1 MIKRRVG
8 QMAIANRLKK
18 LEAMQEIKEHIGV
31 IVFRV
36 EDDGRIRT
44 ANIKKGWLFFESMF
58 EAENY
63 LISVPGVTKNTVI
76 IIDDMAVASDD
87 LYLPTDPIIY
97 LLGSSEYRK
106 KFVELILK
114 PKEWLSLYIP
124 LIQEILAE
132 SIKNPNMQLPGF
144 DDPALQDL
152 IQNYNSMS
160 IEQLVE
166 RYKDQK
172 WFRGKDR

>member
-18 LEAMQEIKEHIGV
+18 LEAMQQNKQHIEV
-31 IVFRV
+31 IVFDV
-36 EDDGRIRT
+36 ADDGRIET
-44 ANIKKGWLFFESMF
+44 GNFGKGWMRFENMF

-63 LISVPGVTKNTVI
+63 LVSVSGVTEKTTI
-76 IIDDMAVASDD
+76 IVGDLGVWADG
-87 LYLPTDPIIY
+87 LYLPCDP
-97 LLGSSEYRK
+97 LLYFCNSEQRCEFATLTMNLEK
-106 KFVELILK
+106 
-114 PKEWLSLYIP
+114 WLALYIP
-124 LIQEILAE
+124 LIQRILEE
-132 SIKNPNMQLPGF
+132 SIKNSNMQLPGF

-166 RYKDQK
+166 RYKDEK
-172 WFRGKDR
+172 WFKGKDR

>member
-18 LEAMQEIKEHIGV
+18 LEAMRQSKEHIGV
-31 IVFRV
+31 IVFSV
-36 EDDGRIRT
+36 EDDGKIW
-44 ANIKKGWLFFESMF
+44 ALIEKEELKFETMF

-63 LISVPGVTKNTVI
+63 LIGVPGVTKNTVI
-76 IIDDMAVASDD
+76 IIDDLMVWGDG
-87 LYLPTDPIIY
+87 LYLPCDP
-97 LLGSSEYRK
+97 LLYFCNSEQRCEFAASTMNLEK
-106 KFVELILK
+106 
-114 PKEWLSLYIP
+114 WLSLYIP
-124 LIQEILAE
+124 LIQRILAE

-166 RYKDQK
+166 RYKDEK
-172 WFRGKDR
+172 WFKGNKK

>member
-18 LEAMQEIKEHIGV
+18 LEAMQEIKEHIEV
-31 IVFRV
+31 IVFSV
-36 EDDGRIRT
+36 EDDGKIW
-44 ANIKKGWLFFESMF
+44 ALIEKEELKFETMF

-63 LISVPGVTKNTVI
+63 LIGVPGVTKNTVI
-76 IIDDMAVASDD
+76 IVDDLMVWGDG
-87 LYLPTDPIIY
+87 LYLPCDP
-97 LLGSSEYRK
+97 LLYFCNSEQRCEFAASTMNLEK
-106 KFVELILK
+106 
-114 PKEWLSLYIP
+114 WLSLYIS
-124 LIQEILAE
+124 LVQRILTE

-166 RYKDQK
+166 RYKDEK

>member
-18 LEAMQEIKEHIGV
+18 LEAMQEIKEHIEV
-31 IVFRV
+31 IVFSV
-36 EDDGRIRT
+36 EDDGKIW
-44 ANIKKGWLFFESMF
+44 ALIEKEELKFETMF

-63 LISVPGVTKNTVI
+63 LIGVPGVTKNTVI
-76 IIDDMAVASDD
+76 IVDDLMVWGDG
-87 LYLPTDPIIY
+87 LYLPCDP
-97 LLGSSEYRK
+97 LLYFCNSEQRREFAASTMNLEK
-106 KFVELILK
+106 
-114 PKEWLSLYIP
+114 WLSLYIP
-124 LIQEILAE
+124 LIQRILME
-132 SIKNPNMQLPGF
+132 SVKNPNMQLPGF

-166 RYKDQK
+166 RYKDEK

>member
-31 IVFRV
+31 IVFSV
-36 EDDGRIRT
+36 EDDGKIW
-44 ANIKKGWLFFESMF
+44 ALIEKEELKFETMF

-63 LISVPGVTKNTVI
+63 LIGVPGVTKNTVI
-76 IIDDMAVASDD
+76 IVDDLMVWGDG
-87 LYLPTDPIIY
+87 LYLPCDP
-97 LLGSSEYRK
+97 LLYFCNSEQRREFAASTMNLEK
-106 KFVELILK
+106 
-114 PKEWLSLYIP
+114 WLSLYIP
-124 LIQEILAE
+124 LIQRILME
-132 SIKNPNMQLPGF
+132 SVKNPNMQLPGF

-166 RYKDQK
+166 RYKDEK

>member
-18 LEAMQEIKEHIGV
+18 LEAMQEIKEHIEV
-31 IVFRV
+31 IVFSV
-36 EDDGRIRT
+36 EDDGKIW
-44 ANIKKGWLFFESMF
+44 ALIEKEELKFETMF

-63 LISVPGVTKNTVI
+63 LIGVPGVTKNTVI
-76 IIDDMAVASDD
+76 IVDDLMVWGDG
-87 LYLPTDPIIY
+87 LYLPCDP
-97 LLGSSEYRK
+97 LLYFCNSEQRREFAASTMNLEK
-106 KFVELILK
+106 
-114 PKEWLSLYIP
+114 WLSLYIP
-124 LIQEILAE
+124 LLQQILTE

-172 WFRGKDR
+172 WFRGKGR

>member
-1 MIKRRVG
+1 
-8 QMAIANRLKK
+8 MAIANRLKK
-18 LEAMQEIKEHIGV
+18 LEAMQEIKEHIEV
-31 IVFRV
+31 IVFSV
-36 EDDGRIRT
+36 EDDGKIW
-44 ANIKKGWLFFESMF
+44 ALIEKEELKFETMF

-63 LISVPGVTKNTVI
+63 LIGVPGVTKNTVI
-76 IIDDMAVASDD
+76 IVDDLMVWGDG
-87 LYLPTDPIIY
+87 LYLPCDP
-97 LLGSSEYRK
+97 LLYFCNSEQRREFAASTMNLEK
-106 KFVELILK
+106 
-114 PKEWLSLYIP
+114 WLSLYIP
-124 LIQEILAE
+124 LLQQILTE

-172 WFRGKDR
+172 WFRGKGR

>member
-18 LEAMQEIKEHIGV
+18 LEAMQEIKEHIEV
-31 IVFRV
+31 IVFSV
-36 EDDGRIRT
+36 EDDGKIW
-44 ANIKKGWLFFESMF
+44 ALIEKEELKFETMF

-63 LISVPGVTKNTVI
+63 LIGVPGVTKNTVI
-76 IIDDMAVASDD
+76 IVDDLMVWGDG
-87 LYLPTDPIIY
+87 LYLPCDP
-97 LLGSSEYRK
+97 LLYFCNSEQRREFAALTMNLEK
-106 KFVELILK
+106 
-114 PKEWLSLYIP
+114 WLSLYIP
-124 LIQEILAE
+124 LLQQILTE
-132 SIKNPNMQLPGF
+132 SVKNPNMQLPGF

-166 RYKDQK
+166 RYKDEK

>member
-1 MIKRRVG
+1 MIKRKVG

-18 LEAMQEIKEHIGV
+18 LEAMQQSKDHIEV
-31 IVFRV
+31 IVFSV
-36 EDDGRIRT
+36 EDDGKIWT
-44 ANIKKGWLFFESMF
+44 LIEKEELEFETMF

-63 LISVPGVTKNTVI
+63 LIGVPGVTKNTVI
-76 IIDDMAVASDD
+76 IIDDLMVWGDG
-87 LYLPTDPIIY
+87 LYLPCDP
-97 LLGSSEYRK
+97 LLYFCNSEQRRK
-106 KFVELILK
+106 FAASTMNLEK
-114 PKEWLSLYIP
+114 WLSLYIP
-124 LIQEILAE
+124 LIQRILAE
-132 SIKNPNMQLPGF
+132 SVKNPNMQLPGF

>member
-8 QMAIANRLKK
+8 QMAIATRLKK
-18 LEAMQEIKEHIGV
+18 LEAMQQNKEHIGV
-31 IVFRV
+31 IVFSV
-36 EDDGRIRT
+36 EDDGKIW
-44 ANIKKGWLFFESMF
+44 ALIEKEELKFETMF

-63 LISVPGVTKNTVI
+63 LIGVPGVTKNTVI
-76 IIDDMAVASDD
+76 IVDDLMVWGDG
-87 LYLPTDPIIY
+87 LYLPCDP
-97 LLGSSEYRK
+97 LLYFCNSEQRREFAASTMNLEK
-106 KFVELILK
+106 
-114 PKEWLSLYIP
+114 WLSLYIS
-124 LIQEILAE
+124 LVQRILTE

-172 WFRGKDR
+172 WFRGKGR

>member
-18 LEAMQEIKEHIGV
+18 LEAMQEIKEHIEV
-31 IVFRV
+31 IMFSV
-36 EDDGRIRT
+36 EDDGKIW
-44 ANIKKGWLFFESMF
+44 ALIEKEELEFETMF

-63 LISVPGVTKNTVI
+63 LIGVPGVTKNTVI
-76 IIDDMAVASDD
+76 IIDDLMVWGDG
-87 LYLPTDPIIY
+87 LYLPCDP
-97 LLGSSEYRK
+97 LLYFCNSEQRRK
-106 KFVELILK
+106 FAASTMNLEK
-114 PKEWLSLYIP
+114 WLSLYIP
-124 LIQEILAE
+124 LIQRILAE
-132 SIKNPNMQLPGF
+132 SVKNPNMQLPGF

-166 RYKDQK
+166 RYKDEK
-172 WFRGKDR
+172 WFRGKGR

>member
-8 QMAIANRLKK
+8 QMAIANRLKE
-18 LEAMQEIKEHIGV
+18 LEAMQETKEHIGV
-31 IVFRV
+31 IVFSV
-36 EDDGRIRT
+36 EDDGKIW
-44 ANIKKGWLFFESMF
+44 ALIEKKELEFETMF

-63 LISVPGVTKNTVI
+63 LIGVPGVTKDTVI
-76 IIDDMAVASDD
+76 IVDDLMVWGDG
-87 LYLPTDPIIY
+87 LYLPCDP
-97 LLGSSEYRK
+97 LLYFCNSEQRCEFAALTMNLEK
-106 KFVELILK
+106 
-114 PKEWLSLYIP
+114 WLSLYIP
-124 LIQEILAE
+124 LLQQILTE

-172 WFRGKDR
+172 WFRGKGR

>member
-18 LEAMQEIKEHIGV
+18 LEAMQEIKEHIEV
-31 IVFRV
+31 IVFSV
-36 EDDGRIRT
+36 EDDGKIW
-44 ANIKKGWLFFESMF
+44 ALIEKEELKFETMF

-63 LISVPGVTKNTVI
+63 LIGVPGVTKDTVI
-76 IIDDMAVASDD
+76 IIDDLMVWGDG
-87 LYLPTDPIIY
+87 LYLPCDP
-97 LLGSSEYRK
+97 LLYFCNSEQRC
-106 KFVELILK
+106 KFASLTMNLEK
-114 PKEWLSLYIP
+114 WLSLYIS
-124 LIQEILAE
+124 LVQRILTE

-172 WFRGKDR
+172 WFRGKGR

>member
-1 MIKRRVG
+1 
-8 QMAIANRLKK
+8 
-18 LEAMQEIKEHIGV
+18 
-31 IVFRV
+31 
-36 EDDGRIRT
+36 
-44 ANIKKGWLFFESMF
+44 MF

-63 LISVPGVTKNTVI
+63 LISVPGVTEKTTI
-76 IIDDMAVASDD
+76 ILDDMGIADNW
-87 LYLPTDPIIY
+87 LYLPSIPILY
-97 LLGSSEYRK
+97 FCNSEQRRN
-106 KFVELILK
+106 FADVILDSEK
-114 PKEWLSLYIP
+114 WLSLYIP
-124 LIQEILAE
+124 LIQRILTE

-172 WFRGKDR
+172 WFRGKGR

>member
-18 LEAMQEIKEHIGV
+18 LEAMQEIKEHIEV
-31 IVFRV
+31 IVFSV
-36 EDDGRIRT
+36 EDDGKIW
-44 ANIKKGWLFFESMF
+44 ALIEKKELEFETMF

-63 LISVPGVTKNTVI
+63 LIGVPGVTKNTLI
-76 IIDDMAVASDD
+76 IIDDMAVASND

-97 LLGSSEYRK
+97 LLGLSEYRK

-124 LIQEILAE
+124 LIQEILVE

-152 IQNYNSMS
+152 IQNYNSVS

-172 WFRGKDR
+172 WFRGKGR

>member
-18 LEAMQEIKEHIGV
+18 LEAMQEIKEHIEV
-31 IVFRV
+31 IVFSV
-36 EDDGRIRT
+36 EDDGKIW
-44 ANIKKGWLFFESMF
+44 ALIEKEELKFETMF

-63 LISVPGVTKNTVI
+63 LIGVPGVTKNTVI
-76 IIDDMAVASDD
+76 IVDDLMVWGDG
-87 LYLPTDPIIY
+87 LYLPCDP
-97 LLGSSEYRK
+97 LLYFCNSEQRREFAASTMNLEK
-106 KFVELILK
+106 
-114 PKEWLSLYIP
+114 WLSLYIP
-124 LIQEILAE
+124 LIQRILME
-132 SIKNPNMQLPGF
+132 SVKNPNMQLPGF

-166 RYKDQK
+166 RYKDEK
-172 WFRGKDR
+172 WFRGKAR

>member
-8 QMAIANRLKK
+8 QMAIATRLKK
-18 LEAMQEIKEHIGV
+18 LEAMQQNKEHIGV
-31 IVFRV
+31 IVFSV
-36 EDDGRIRT
+36 EDDGKIW
-44 ANIKKGWLFFESMF
+44 ALIEKEKLKFETMF

-63 LISVPGVTKNTVI
+63 LIGVPGVTKNTVI
-76 IIDDMAVASDD
+76 IVDDLMVWGDG
-87 LYLPTDPIIY
+87 LYLPCDP
-97 LLGSSEYRK
+97 LLYFCNSEQRREFAASTMNLEK
-106 KFVELILK
+106 
-114 PKEWLSLYIP
+114 WLSLYIS
-124 LIQEILAE
+124 LVQRILTE

-166 RYKDQK
+166 RYKDEK

>member
-18 LEAMQEIKEHIGV
+18 LEAMQEIKEHIEV
-31 IVFRV
+31 IMFSV
-36 EDDGRIRT
+36 EDDGKIW
-44 ANIKKGWLFFESMF
+44 ALIEKEELEFETMF

-63 LISVPGVTKNTVI
+63 LIGVPGVTKNTVI
-76 IIDDMAVASDD
+76 IIDDLMVWGDG
-87 LYLPTDPIIY
+87 LYLPCDP
-97 LLGSSEYRK
+97 LLYFCNSEQRRK
-106 KFVELILK
+106 FAASTMNLEN
-114 PKEWLSLYIP
+114 WLSLYIP
-124 LIQEILAE
+124 LIQRILAE
-132 SIKNPNMQLPGF
+132 SVKNPNMQLPGF

-166 RYKDQK
+166 RYKDEK
-172 WFRGKDR
+172 WFRGKGR

>member
-1 MIKRRVG
+1 MIKRKVG

-18 LEAMQEIKEHIGV
+18 LEAMQQSKDHIEV
-31 IVFRV
+31 IVFSV
-36 EDDGRIRT
+36 EDDGKIWT
-44 ANIKKGWLFFESMF
+44 LIEKEELEFETMF

-63 LISVPGVTKNTVI
+63 LIGVPGVTKNTVI
-76 IIDDMAVASDD
+76 IIDDLMVWGDG
-87 LYLPTDPIIY
+87 LYLPCDP
-97 LLGSSEYRK
+97 LLYFCNSEQRRK
-106 KFVELILK
+106 FAASTMNLEK
-114 PKEWLSLYIP
+114 WLSLYIP
-124 LIQEILAE
+124 LIQRILAE
-132 SIKNPNMQLPGF
+132 SVKNPNMQLPGF

-166 RYKDQK
+166 RYKDEK

>member
-18 LEAMQEIKEHIGV
+18 LEAMQEIKEHIEV
-31 IVFRV
+31 IVFSV
-36 EDDGRIRT
+36 EDDGKIW
-44 ANIKKGWLFFESMF
+44 ALIEKEELKFETMF

-63 LISVPGVTKNTVI
+63 LIGVPGVTKNTVI
-76 IIDDMAVASDD
+76 IVDDLMVWGDG
-87 LYLPTDPIIY
+87 LYLPCDP
-97 LLGSSEYRK
+97 LLYFCNSEQRREFAASTMNLEK
-106 KFVELILK
+106 
-114 PKEWLSLYIP
+114 WLSLYIS
-124 LIQEILAE
+124 LVQRILTE

-166 RYKDQK
+166 RYKDEK

>member
-1 MIKRRVG
+1 
-8 QMAIANRLKK
+8 MAIANRLKK

-31 IVFRV
+31 IVFSV
-36 EDDGRIRT
+36 EDDGKIW
-44 ANIKKGWLFFESMF
+44 ALIEKEELKFETMF
-58 EAENY
+58 EAEDY
-63 LISVPGVTKNTVI
+63 LIGVPGVTKNTVI

-166 RYKDQK
+166 RYKDEK

>member
-8 QMAIANRLKK
+8 QMAIATRLKK
-18 LEAMQEIKEHIGV
+18 LEAMQQNKEHIGV
-31 IVFRV
+31 IVFSV
-36 EDDGRIRT
+36 EDDGRIWT
-44 ANIKKGWLFFESMF
+44 ANIKKERLFFETIF

-63 LISVPGVTKNTVI
+63 LIGVPGVTKDTVI
-76 IIDDMAVASDD
+76 IIDDLMVWGDG
-87 LYLPTDPIIY
+87 LYLPCDP
-97 LLGSSEYRK
+97 LLYFCNSEQRC
-106 KFVELILK
+106 KFASLTMNLEK
-114 PKEWLSLYIP
+114 WLSLYIS
-124 LIQEILAE
+124 LVQRILTE
-132 SIKNPNMQLPGF
+132 SIKNPNMRLPGF

-166 RYKDQK
+166 RYKDEK